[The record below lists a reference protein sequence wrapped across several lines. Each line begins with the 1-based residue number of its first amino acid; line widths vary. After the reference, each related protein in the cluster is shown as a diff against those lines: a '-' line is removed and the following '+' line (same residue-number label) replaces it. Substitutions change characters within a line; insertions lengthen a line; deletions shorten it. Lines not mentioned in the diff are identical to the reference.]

1 MLFTVACNEVLEEIR
16 DFAITNYV
24 EEAETL
30 LAALPDDTT
39 LIRELKPVIHQF
51 QKLAKEKYDLD
62 FHRDNCVA
70 HSPLR
75 TVEQLREDLKQ
86 A

>member
-1 MLFTVACNEVLEEIR
+1 MLFAVAYNEVLEEIR
-16 DFAITNYV
+16 DFAKTNYAA
-24 EEAETL
+24 ETETL
-30 LAALPDDTT
+30 LAALPDHTT
-39 LIRELKPVIHQF
+39 LLRELKPVIHQF

-70 HSPLR
+70 YSPLR
-75 TVEQLREDLKQ
+75 TAEQLREDLKQ